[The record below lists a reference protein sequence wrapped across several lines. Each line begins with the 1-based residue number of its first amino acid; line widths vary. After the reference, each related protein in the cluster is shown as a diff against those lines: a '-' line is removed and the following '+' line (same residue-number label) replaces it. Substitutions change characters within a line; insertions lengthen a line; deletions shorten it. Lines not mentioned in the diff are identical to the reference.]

1 MMRALLFSILIFSTL
16 AYGQTS
22 PQQQSYYIRGCVLDY
37 VTHKPVS
44 GTIVSILQENV
55 SDTTDESGT
64 FYFQLTQDLTGKQ
77 VRLHAQPNPLTP
89 DAIVMNEEII
99 FDSSFAN
106 KDFIFY
112 RYPKDPYYTA
122 KIKAYKRPLVFTSD
136 YQGDPTIVTQKENT
150 ERKWHFRLKRKKH
163 EKD

>member
-1 MMRALLFSILIFSTL
+1 MRALLFSILIFSTL

-44 GTIVSILQENV
+44 GTSIMILSDKT

-64 FYFQLTQDLTGKQ
+64 FYLQLTKDFLGKRVKFWMGQ
-77 VRLHAQPNPLTP
+77 NPENT
-89 DAIVMNEEII
+89 DAIVMNEEVI
-99 FDSSFAN
+99 FDSSFAD
-106 KDFIFY
+106 KDLILY
-112 RYPKDPYYTA
+112 RYPTAPYYNA

-163 EKD
+163 E